1 MKILITIL
9 ILLSCT
15 ILSAVEIDYDLS
27 VGKCKYAEFLYA
39 KPYGDNYIIY
49 TNLYDADSTLLAN
62 NAYFLDTDAPFEIK
76 DMKEV
81 DVLLDTW
88 VEKIEPEQN
97 KYFERFPQSGT
108 ATKHHKDR
116 QKAIKIE
123 VFK

>member
-9 ILLSCT
+9 ILLSCS
-15 ILSAVEIDYDLS
+15 LLNAVEIDYDLS

-49 TNLYDADSTLLAN
+49 TNLYDADSIMIAN
-62 NAYFLDTDAPFEIK
+62 NVYFLDTDAPFKIK

-81 DVLLDTW
+81 DVLLDKW
-88 VEKIEPEQN
+88 VKIEPEQD
-97 KYFERFPQSGT
+97 KYFKRFPQSGT
-108 ATKHHKDR
+108 ATKYHKDR

>member
-9 ILLSCT
+9 ILLSCSA
-15 ILSAVEIDYDLS
+15 LSAVEIDYDLS

-62 NAYFLDTDAPFEIK
+62 NVYFLDTDAPFEIK

-81 DVLLDTW
+81 DTLLDKW
-88 VEKIEPEQN
+88 VKIEPEQD
-97 KYFERFPQSGT
+97 KYFKRFPQSGT

-116 QKAIKIE
+116 QTTKIE
-123 VFK
+123 VFQ